1 MTLTFDAVVENGALK
16 LAQPVA
22 LPDGTTVRLSVDVVP
37 QARPTPHGI
46 AGTDQPEAGAEL
58 GPDPMEDV
66 FGIGDGPEDG
76 AANHDYYIYGK
87 RRGRR
92 P

>member
-1 MTLTFDAVVENGALK
+1 MTLTFDAVVESGTLK
-16 LAQPVA
+16 LAQPVG

-37 QARPTPHGI
+37 PAKPLPSEAARTE
-46 AGTDQPEAGAEL
+46 QPEAAEEL
-58 GPDPMEDV
+58 EPDPMEDV
-66 FGIGDGPEDG
+66 FGICDGPEDG

-87 RRGRR
+87 RRDRR